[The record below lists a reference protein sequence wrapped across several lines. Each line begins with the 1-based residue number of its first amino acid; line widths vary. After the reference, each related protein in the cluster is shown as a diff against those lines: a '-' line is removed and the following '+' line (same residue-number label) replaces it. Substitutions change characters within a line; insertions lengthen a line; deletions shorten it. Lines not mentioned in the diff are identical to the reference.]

1 MIDVSFD
8 IFILINRLFELGDEM
23 VQRGT
28 PWYKAKKGG
37 LSVEFK
43 EFFSMMKKRI
53 SDGADVPYFFR
64 DLIAMITDVNEAEWG
79 TPKDPSTKL
88 SKESTLRSYAK
99 RGLSQK
105 FAQSIVYRLTPEF
118 FVESLHSR
126 PSTVLELLADDFRP
140 YDSTA
145 DESNI
150 ASKLAAVF
158 IEIIRTAAGLVKQT
172 ELEKQKLQHTEAELK
187 NRYGD
192 YLINE
197 TSHLCPFLGCGRS
210 LIITNS
216 GKAKSS
222 YNVGLIDK
230 KKAPTVENLLALCP
244 RCYAIYSIDDNEKIC
259 KELKGVKKILAAH
272 QQNIQL
278 LDDLPLEKGIVG
290 VISKVKKLKEKD
302 LSNASLDPKEIKQKL
317 KPTDDMALYVTVNAY
332 VTTYYIKLREIMMN
346 ADKRGD
352 IDYDEVQDQI
362 HAIYKRLK
370 KANKS
375 KVEIFNEIA
384 QKLHN
389 LSLQEDIFC
398 QIVVSYFIQSCEVFD
413 AITQ

>member
-1 MIDVSFD
+1 MH
-8 IFILINRLFELGDEM
+8 
-23 VQRGT
+23 T
-28 PWYKAKKGG
+28 
-37 LSVEFK
+37 LSLKV
-43 EFFSMMKKRI
+43 
-53 SDGADVPYFFR
+53 FR
-64 DLIAMITDVNEAEWG
+64 A
-79 TPKDPSTKL
+79 
-88 SKESTLRSYAK
+88 
-99 RGLSQK
+99 
-105 FAQSIVYRLTPEF
+105 
-118 FVESLHSR
+118 
-126 PSTVLELLADDFRP
+126 
-140 YDSTA
+140 TA
-145 DESNI
+145 
-150 ASKLAAVF
+150 
-158 IEIIRTAAGLVKQT
+158 
-172 ELEKQKLQHTEAELK
+172 
-187 NRYGD
+187 
-192 YLINE
+192 
-197 TSHLCPFLGCGRS
+197 P
-210 LIITNS
+210 
-216 GKAKSS
+216 
-222 YNVGLIDK
+222 
-230 KKAPTVENLLALCP
+230 LCP